1 LCICPAI
8 IFARIDI
15 LADSSKEND
24 QTNILIDVSGANKLF
39 TFGATKQKILEF
51 MGGLQFFVH

>member
-1 LCICPAI
+1 MNSL
-8 IFARIDI
+8 I
-15 LADSSKEND
+15 LAPND
-24 QTNILIDVSGANKLF
+24 GSQTSPKANDVTNILIEVSGASKLS